1 MCCEE
6 TCTQVRPRG
15 VVHLALCFIETI
27 VFSRRLT
34 MLGLD
39 AELKALQD
47 ALIENPEAGATEAGT
62 GGLRKIRVP
71 DPQRGKGKRSGARVH
86 YLYLAAHD
94 VIYLIFVYGK
104 DDQEKLTAEQKKLLK
119 TVAEAI
125 RSEWN

>member
-1 MCCEE
+1 
-6 TCTQVRPRG
+6 
-15 VVHLALCFIETI
+15 LALCFIETI